1 MLGDLVVYMLLY
13 ADDIVLI
20 AESPEGLQDFINV
33 LFDFCQQ
40 SKMEVNVGKTKI
52 MIFERRSSLQSQN
65 LKFYFGEFELEKV
78 EQYKYLGSI
87 FSKSLNF
94 QENLETVVQKAN
106 KAAFLFWQYIDKFQF
121 IKVSQ
126 VLKLYEAL
134 VVPILL
140 YNCEC
145 WGPLISESL
154 LERTIEVFHRKQLKR
169 ILLVGEKCPNAAVY
183 LELGKVPLMKEI
195 KLKVLKFLLQ
205 IRVYPEKH
213 LCWKAFMHLMKSE
226 NKYSTFVKSMFAGL
240 DRNVAVFMSNFYEEF
255 YGVEYH
261 KGILSQAN
269 KIWTSELVEQLKTK
283 AKENVKLKF
292 YLKITQDQPFGMK
305 PYLDV
310 ISN

>member
-1 MLGDLVVYMLLY
+1 M
-13 ADDIVLI
+13 
-20 AESPEGLQDFINV
+20 
-33 LFDFCQQ
+33 
-40 SKMEVNVGKTKI
+40 
-52 MIFERRSSLQSQN
+52 
-65 LKFYFGEFELEKV
+65 
-78 EQYKYLGSI
+78 
-87 FSKSLNF
+87 
-94 QENLETVVQKAN
+94 
-106 KAAFLFWQYIDKFQF
+106 
-121 IKVSQ
+121 SQ

-226 NKYSTFVKSMFAGL
+226 NKYSNFVKSIFVDL
-240 DRNVAVFMSNFYEEF
+240 DRNLAVFMSTFMKIFMEWSTIKEF
-255 YGVEYH
+255 
-261 KGILSQAN
+261 
-269 KIWTSELVEQLKTK
+269 
-283 AKENVKLKF
+283 
-292 YLKITQDQPFGMK
+292 
-305 PYLDV
+305 
-310 ISN
+310 